1 MKCCRCG
8 KPFYNCKAMHPID
21 PPGTENRRWVCLDCE
36 TAEENATLDPKVR
49 EIERIIL
56 NDNERCGG
64 YVGVACVDGTCP
76 KANREEYE
84 ERGIPLVRN
93 CGDCH
98 FYKGC
103 EDCALYETE
112 YCDKNKISEVFGN
125 GKNED
130 V

>member
-8 KPFYNCKAMHPID
+8 KSFYDCKAMHPID

-36 TAEENATLDPKVR
+36 TAEENAAVDPVVK

-56 NDNERCGG
+56 EDNERCME

-84 ERGIPLVRN
+84 ERCIPVVR
-93 CGDCH
+93 DCRECH
-98 FYKGC
+98 YYKGC
-103 EDCALYETE
+103 EDCALYGTE
-112 YCDKNKISEVFGN
+112 YCDKSKSLEG
-125 GKNED
+125 
-130 V
+130 